1 MNITEPPYFS
11 KYDDLIYMSFIFL
24 NIGIIGVTCVTGI
37 IGVICVIGV
46 GIALESIYT
55 KYIN

>member
-1 MNITEPPYFS
+1 
-11 KYDDLIYMSFIFL
+11 MSFIFL
-24 NIGIIGVTCVTGI
+24 NIGIIGVTDIICVIGI
-37 IGVICVIGV
+37 IGVTGVICVIGV